1 MIGLLEAAW
10 VIARRDFVASVFSRS
25 FIFFLVTPLLVLA
38 ASAGFGYLAAR
49 AESEASHPK
58 VAVATDNATAQ
69 ALQEARARL
78 TSRMAER
85 SFPLL
90 ERIEPAENVR
100 VQARQLL
107 ADEEARLSAVV
118 SGTLAAPVLSG
129 PSRID
134 DFVTNRMALLFDEAR
149 QHQALQERAGA
160 YTPVEFTRDVTSE
173 AAGNLT
179 ELRLAVARFG
189 QLAIF
194 FFTLMLVGLLLS
206 NMVEEKSNKVIE
218 VLAAAVP
225 LDAVFFGKLL
235 AMLGISIAGIAAWVS
250 VILLGTYLSV
260 QLLPEGMLPSISPAV
275 GWPAFVLL
283 LLAYYTTNYMLLGSL
298 FLAIGSQAN
307 SIREIQTL
315 SMPVTFLQ
323 MGVLVLAMTAIGNA
337 DGWLAWAA
345 YAFPFSSPLAMT
357 AFAAQSDSLWPHLVA
372 LLWQA
377 MWVFVTIRLAAGWF
391 RRSVLK
397 SGGKFTL
404 LPKRRSRA
412 PA

>member
-1 MIGLLEAAW
+1 MIGMLEAAW

-85 SFPLL
+85 SFPL
-90 ERIEPAENVR
+90 
-100 VQARQLL
+100 RQLL

-260 QLLPEGMLPSISPAV
+260 QLLPEGMLPSISPAI

-357 AFAAQSDSLWPHLVA
+357 AFAAQSDSLWPHLIA

-404 LPKRRSRA
+404 LPRRRPRA